1 MEEETRHW
9 MKTLLKLAVKD
20 RKLVAFP
27 QTLEDY
33 GREESTEE
41 SEDDDTEVQ
50 VVGVKTRGAKSKHP
64 ATDPD
69 GVSGDEE

>member
-1 MEEETRHW
+1 
-9 MKTLLKLAVKD
+9 MKVFPKLAVKD

-33 GREESTEE
+33 GREKSKEE

-50 VVGVKTRGAKSKHP
+50 VVGVKTRGAKSKNP

-69 GVSGDEE
+69 RVGGDEE